1 MEKTDQTPPI
11 DWERLA
17 NEGSKLGAYMYALEL
32 EAEAKHYEAFKY
44 YLAAALQNFSPA
56 QNNLGWLYRIGQGTE
71 KNTSAAY
78 SWFYHSAI
86 QGNVLAI
93 HNLGEMFLN
102 GDGVTQN
109 LSLAEDLFLYGAAF
123 QLQSEPES
131 QEGMNWAIQQCRR
144 EVAWLHLREPNA
156 EKSNSGAAYLWLRV
170 ALMEMEAIEG
180 NDPQK
185 HQQES
190 QELNQLLEQLL
201 PRMSAKQLS
210 FCDHCIEHWQ
220 EESFHFRDRL
230 GFPLTG
236 HPYCKDEWLTQAEP
250 SANQTL
256 N

>member
-1 MEKTDQTPPI
+1 MKETDQTTPI
-11 DWERLA
+11 NWKGLA
-17 NEGSKLGAYMYALEL
+17 DEGSKLGAYMYALEL
-32 EAEAKHYEAFKY
+32 EAEAKYNEALKY

-123 QLQSEPES
+123 QLESEPES

-144 EVAWLHLREPNA
+144 EVAWLHLRYPNA
-156 EKSNSGAAYLWLRV
+156 EKSNYGAAYLWLRV
-170 ALMEMEAIEG
+170 ALMEMEAIE
-180 NDPQK
+180 DKDSEK
-185 HQQES
+185 HRQEFE
-190 QELNQLLEQLL
+190 ELNQLLEQLL
-201 PRMSAKQLS
+201 PKVSAKQLS
-210 FCDHCIEHWQ
+210 FCDHCIENWK

-236 HPYCKDEWLTQAEP
+236 HPYCKEEWLTQVET
-250 SANQTL
+250 SANQAL